1 MDHLQRTV
9 KAIVRRGEQSGF
21 VGECVEIAVVTQGQT
36 LDETIQNLQE
46 AVALHL
52 EGEDAAEFGLV
63 DRPALIVTMEIEPGY
78 AEAS

>member
-1 MDHLQRTV
+1 MERLQRTV
-9 KAIVRRGEQSGF
+9 KAIVRPGEERGF

-36 LDETIQNLQE
+36 IDETIRNLQE

-52 EGEDAAEFGLV
+52 EGEDPAEFGLV
-63 DRPALIVTMEIEPGY
+63 DRPALIVTIEIDPDY